1 MVTTN
6 NVHAPELED
15 DWFGDADEIAL
26 CLSCD
31 KPECNNCLGDCPA
44 KYKGNYNFSNVRKVD
59 AEEFVRLY
67 NEGELLARMAI
78 KLGLQYSDSL
88 YRWARMMKIPLL
100 PTSRPAL
107 TLEQIEKMPRQIRV
121 HFTLK
126 GVPMA

>member
-1 MVTTN
+1 MVTTS

-15 DWFGDADEIAL
+15 DWFGSADEIAL

-67 NEGELLARMAI
+67 NEGELLARIAL
-78 KLGLQYSDSL
+78 KLGMPSDTL

-100 PTSRPAL
+100 PTSRPTL
-107 TLEQIEKMPRQIRV
+107 TLEQIEKMPKQIRV

-126 GVPMA
+126 GVAMA